1 MTHNAAF
8 QTCLKCALQKDLQQN
23 PEGVSGVVYLDE
35 RVPGNI
41 LAPDNRRKSYLM
53 YFCYG
58 ACAQFRSLHY
68 WWPIGLLRHTEVD
81 RLEGGLPEVFTK
93 MLRSQLDFFT
103 GLVLD
108 GTMIPV
114 SKLFFIAEEAA
125 LKMACGSKGA
135 SGLRPCLHCDAFSK
149 DREDMAAMVGSYPIT
164 TADFSVFN
172 AIDDNTVFEIL
183 QHLQHVKNTESLTSF
198 RTAQTLFGWT
208 LNDQCCFLD
217 PGLSRYLQPSACHYD
232 AMHCYWSIGQVNCE
246 VGLFWTEAV
255 RLAGVQRGQLEAFL
269 GCPWKQNN
277 QHWRCFIA
285 T

>member
-1 MTHNAAF
+1 VETEDGSAVELFTTDLEKYLEILMTHNAAF

-35 RVPGNI
+35 CAPGNI

-114 SKLFFIAEEAA
+114 SKLFFCRRSC
-125 LKMACGSKGA
+125 LKNGVWIKRCQW
-135 SGLRPCLHCDAFSK
+135 
-149 DREDMAAMVGSYPIT
+149 
-164 TADFSVFN
+164 TAP
-172 AIDDNTVFEIL
+172 L
-183 QHLQHVKNTESLTSF
+183 P
-198 RTAQTLFGWT
+198 TL
-208 LNDQCCFLD
+208 
-217 PGLSRYLQPSACHYD
+217 
-232 AMHCYWSIGQVNCE
+232 
-246 VGLFWTEAV
+246 
-255 RLAGVQRGQLEAFL
+255 
-269 GCPWKQNN
+269 
-277 QHWRCFIA
+277 
-285 T
+285 